1 MSFLEVERIIK
12 RIGPKEINNSTQV
25 GTFVVVDA
33 DKFTT
38 KGISNR
44 DNARWK
50 RAQYI
55 IIEHCPSA
63 HIQLCLKGFLQ
74 FSEYSQFLIIAN
86 TNQVF
91 RGNGTQI
98 NLSQI
103 ISNQ

>member
-12 RIGPKEINNSTQV
+12 RIGAREINNSTQV

-55 IIEHCPSA
+55 IIEHCPSS
-63 HIQLCLKGFLQ
+63 HIQVCLKGFLQ
-74 FSEYSQFLIIAN
+74 FSEYNQFLIIAN

-91 RGNGTQI
+91 KGNGNQI
-98 NLSQI
+98 NLSQL
-103 ISNQ
+103 ISKQ